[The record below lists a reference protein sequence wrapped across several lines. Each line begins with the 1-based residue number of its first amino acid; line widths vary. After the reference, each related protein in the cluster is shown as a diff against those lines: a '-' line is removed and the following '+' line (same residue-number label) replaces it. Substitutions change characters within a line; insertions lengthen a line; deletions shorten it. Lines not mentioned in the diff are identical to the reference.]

1 MKSTY
6 LGGYMMQDK
15 DHVVRRGL
23 KIILK
28 SVGSKV
34 SKLNLYGIKILIS

>member
-1 MKSTY
+1 
-6 LGGYMMQDK
+6 MMQDK

-34 SKLNLYGIKILIS
+34 CISILIIYLRIKF